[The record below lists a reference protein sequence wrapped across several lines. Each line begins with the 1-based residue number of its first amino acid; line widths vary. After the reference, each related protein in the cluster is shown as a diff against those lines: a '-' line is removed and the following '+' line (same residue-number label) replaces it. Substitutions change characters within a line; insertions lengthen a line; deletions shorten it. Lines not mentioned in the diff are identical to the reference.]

1 MCRLL
6 ARLGDEATLES
17 LLYAPEFSLE
27 RQSWQPRRQ
36 IWGTING
43 DGWGVG
49 WYDPARP
56 EPARYRTTQ
65 PMWSDRNFRNLS
77 GVIRTRLAL
86 ASVRSA
92 TPGSP
97 TEETGTAPYTWGRW
111 LFAHNGRVLGWQ
123 DGVKTALRREL
134 DDRWLGI
141 VEGAADSEVLFAL
154 VLQLIED
161 GGASPQQAL
170 VGVTEAVRSHQ
181 DGRLNFILSDGERL
195 YATRWG
201 EEILVTRRVPDSTY
215 VASEPFDDETG
226 WDEVPDK
233 GVVTVEPDGSLES
246 ADMGDIGGA
255 P

>member
-6 ARLGDEATLES
+6 ARLGDEAPLES
-17 LLYAPEFSLE
+17 WLYEPDYSLE
-27 RQSWQPRRQ
+27 RQSWQPRQQ

-49 WYDPARP
+49 WYDPART

-65 PMWSDRNFRNLS
+65 PMWSDRTFRNLS
-77 GVIRTRLAL
+77 GVLRSKMAL

-92 TPGSP
+92 SPGSP

-123 DGVKTALRREL
+123 EGVKTAMRREL
-134 DDRWLGI
+134 DDKWLGT

-154 VLQLIED
+154 LLQLIED
-161 GGASPQQAL
+161 GGATPAEAL
-170 VGVTEAVRSHQ
+170 VAVTETVRSHE
-181 DGRLNFILSDGERL
+181 DGRLNFILSDGDRL

-201 EEILVTRRVPDSTY
+201 EEKLFTRQIGDATY
-215 VASEPFDDETG
+215 VASEPFDDEDG
-226 WDEVPDK
+226 WIEVPDK
-233 GVVTVEPDGSLES
+233 GVVTVRADGSIDD
-246 ADMGDIGGA
+246 ATMGELA
-255 P
+255 